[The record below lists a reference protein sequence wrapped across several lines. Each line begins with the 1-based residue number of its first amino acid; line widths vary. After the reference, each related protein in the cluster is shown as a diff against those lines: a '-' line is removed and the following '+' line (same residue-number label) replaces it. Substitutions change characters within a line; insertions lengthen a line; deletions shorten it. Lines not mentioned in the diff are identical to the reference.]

1 MEKRTTRNIRLGI
14 MVATGLG
21 LLIAALY
28 FIGSNQNLFG
38 STIKIKA
45 HFRNVNGLTEGNN
58 VRYAGIDVGTVSKIE
73 IMNDSLVVIEMTI
86 DSDAKQY
93 IRKSAVARI
102 GTDGLMGNKLVNIN
116 SAGNTSPLV
125 TDGDF
130 LASVEPLDSDVMM
143 RTLSGTNEDIYL
155 IAENLKNITSKIDS
169 DNVVWHLLS
178 DTVIANNISNTM
190 HNIEQTSMELSNLT
204 KSFQNITNDVKR
216 GEGMIGTL
224 LYDTVIVEQMNAT
237 LKNVQAVSDSL
248 AQFSENL
255 SSITNRVNR
264 GEGAAGKLLVDEKFE
279 NDLNES
285 MENIKNASKSLD
297 ENMEALRHNFL
308 FRGYF
313 KKEKK
318 KEEKEAKEN
327 K

>member
-1 MEKRTTRNIRLGI
+1 
-14 MVATGLG
+14 MVSAGMG

-45 HFRNVNGLTEGNN
+45 HFKNVSGLTEGNN

-73 IMNDSLVVIEMTI
+73 IINDSLVVVEMTI
-86 DSDAKQY
+86 ESEAMQY
-93 IRKSAVARI
+93 IRKNAVARI

-116 SAGNTSPLV
+116 SAGNTSALV
-125 TDGDF
+125 ADGDF

-143 RTLSGTNEDIYL
+143 RTLSGTNEEIYL

-169 DNVVWHLLS
+169 ENVVWNLLS
-178 DTVIANNISNTM
+178 DTAIANNISNTM
-190 HNIEQTSMELSNLT
+190 RNIEEISVEISDLTS
-204 KSFQNITNDVKR
+204 SFQKITNDVQN
-216 GEGMIGTL
+216 GDGMIGSL
-224 LYDTVIVEQMNAT
+224 IYDTVIVAQMNST
-237 LKNVQAVSDSL
+237 LKNVQTVSDSL
-248 AQFSENL
+248 AMFSQNM

-264 GEGAAGKLLVDEKFE
+264 GEGAAGKILVDEKFE

-285 MENIKNASKSLD
+285 MENIKKASISLD
-297 ENMEALRHNFL
+297 ENMEALKHSFL
-308 FRGYF
+308 LRGYF

-318 KEEKEAKEN
+318 KEEKEAKKN